1 MVKINATP
9 DEGFV
14 LPRSTPAAKAPAINT
29 DIGETDYIRYQIS
42 EEEIENLLLQDIG
55 GRELIT
61 LTRND
66 QINGIIQDYSPIKN
80 ASELALEYNPVE
92 ISKNPNSVTDFTDL
106 FYYNLNEYVPSQEDL
121 AALYPNDDSKWSTV
135 YFDNEANSITIHVAN
150 AFNAEQ
156 VEVEFLSFD
165 DVKNDTIY

>member
-1 MVKINATP
+1 MAKINATP

-14 LPRSTPAAKAPAINT
+14 DLKSVKSVKSAETNT
-29 DIGETDYIRYQIS
+29 DITETDYIRYQTS

-61 LTRND
+61 LTRHD

-80 ASELALEYNPVE
+80 VSELALEYNPVE
-92 ISKNPNSVTDFTDL
+92 LSKNPNSVNDFLDL
-106 FYYNLNEYVPSQEDL
+106 FYYNLNEYVPSLEEL
-121 AALYPNDDSKWSTV
+121 SEFYPNNDEKWTVV
-135 YFDNEANSITIHVAN
+135 YFDNATNSITIHITN
-150 AFNAEQ
+150 AFNSEQ